1 MARSVHTLTIPSST
15 RYLEQARS
23 FVEKYARAADLAEDT
38 VEHFKIAVDEAC
50 TNVIKHSYKGDA
62 NHQIDLA
69 VLVDRDYFTVRIRD
83 QGQTF
88 QPEFYKEPDIFELAK
103 RRRAGG
109 LGVHM
114 MRRLMDR
121 VEYRQRGKVNEVH
134 LTKYRNTGPVQNGDT
149 LHEEAEQG

>member
-15 RYLEQARS
+15 RYLEEARR
-23 FVEKYARAADLAEDT
+23 FVETYARAAELADET

-62 NHQIDLA
+62 SHQIDLA
-69 VLVDRDYFTVRIRD
+69 VIVDNDYFTVRIRD
-83 QGQTF
+83 QGQSF
-88 QPEFYKEPDIFELAK
+88 KPEFYKEPDIFDLAK

-121 VEYRQRGKVNEVH
+121 VEYRQRGKTNEVH
-134 LTKYRNTGPVQNGDT
+134 LTKYRGAGPARNGDA
-149 LHEEAEQG
+149 LKEESKNR

>member
-1 MARSVHTLTIPSST
+1 VARSVHTITIPSST
-15 RYLEQARS
+15 RYLEDARR
-23 FVEKYARAADLAEDT
+23 FVETYARAADLTDDT

-62 NHQIDLA
+62 SHQIDIA
-69 VLVDRDYFTVRIRD
+69 CIIDHNYFTVRIRD
-83 QGQTF
+83 EGISF
-88 QPEFYKEPDIFELAK
+88 HPELYHEPDIFDLAK

-121 VEYRQRGKVNEVH
+121 VEYRKRGKVNEVH
-134 LTKYRNTGPVQNGDT
+134 LTKYRNHGPAGDGD
-149 LHEEAEQG
+149 ARGQS

>member
-1 MARSVHTLTIPSST
+1 MARSIHTIKIPSST
-15 RYLEQARS
+15 RYLEEARR
-23 FVEKYARAADLAEDT
+23 FVETYARAADLAEET

-62 NHQIDLA
+62 SHQIDLA
-69 VLVDRDYFTVRIRD
+69 VIVDNDYFTVRIRD
-83 QGQTF
+83 EGQAF

-121 VEYRQRGKVNEVH
+121 VEYRKRGKVNEVN
-134 LTKYRNTGPVQNGDT
+134 LTKYRNSSHQNGDVRK
-149 LHEEAEQG
+149 EGAEQK